1 MLARD
6 AMDFDF
12 CALVKADHDDHERA
26 LSAMVD
32 PATPPDE
39 LSNLLDTLQLA
50 LAIHGTAEAKV
61 LDLLRSSVRH
71 PRDLGLAVAEAR
83 LEHVAQRSGT
93 HELTRIR
100 PGSLGWYE
108 RALVFRVRMDE
119 HARRT
124 EETLRKLRDYIP
136 VDVQRRL
143 AGEYATE
150 RMRMLATTS
159 PLLVADRRYGVL
171 WS

>member
-1 MLARD
+1 ME
-6 AMDFDF
+6 FDF
-12 CALVKADHDDHERA
+12 CALVAADHDDHERA

-32 PATPPDE
+32 PATPPHE
-39 LSNLLDTLQLA
+39 LSELLDALQLA

-61 LDLLRSSVRH
+61 LDSLRSSLRH
-71 PRDLGLAVAEAR
+71 PRDLGMAVAEAR

-108 RALVFRVRMDE
+108 RALVFRVRMHE
-119 HARRT
+119 HARRA
-124 EETLRKLRDYIP
+124 EETLRKIRDHIP
-136 VDVQRRL
+136 LDVQRRL

-159 PLLVADRRYGVL
+159 PLLVADRRYGVM
-171 WS
+171 WG